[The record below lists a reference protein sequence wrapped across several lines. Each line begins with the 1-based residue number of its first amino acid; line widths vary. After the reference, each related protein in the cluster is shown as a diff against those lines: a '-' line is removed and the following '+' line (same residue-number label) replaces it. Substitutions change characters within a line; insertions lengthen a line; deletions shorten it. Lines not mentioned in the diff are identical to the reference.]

1 MKILIAEDD
10 ATSRLLLQT
19 TLKQWGQQGV
29 IATTDGQQAYDA
41 LLAEDAPRLAIFD
54 WMMPQLDGIE
64 ACRKAREDAQLE
76 HLYVIILTTRD
87 TKDDIAEALQ
97 AGADDYL
104 NKPFDRKEMQ
114 ARIQVGKRVLDLQ
127 IALTDRVRAL
137 EASIKREK
145 HLQGLLPICS
155 YCKKI
160 RDDQNYWQ
168 QVERYVETRAD
179 VAFSHSICP
188 ECYET
193 KVKPELE
200 AFQAE
205 VDADKNPPDSHSH

>member
-1 MKILIAEDD
+1 VSGDFRLDD
-10 ATSRLLLQT
+10 APPPLTGS
-19 TLKQWGQQGV
+19 KSV
-29 IATTDGQQAYDA
+29 
-41 LLAEDAPRLAIFD
+41 
-54 WMMPQLDGIE
+54 
-64 ACRKAREDAQLE
+64 ARRGEEAQLE
-76 HLYVIILTTRD
+76 HLYTVILTTRD

-114 ARIQVGKRVLDLQ
+114 ARIQEGKRVLDQ
-127 IALTDRVRAL
+127 HIALTDRVRAL

-145 HLQGLLPICS
+145 HLQGLMPICS

-205 VDADKNPPDSHSH
+205 IDADKDPPDSH

>member
-19 TLKQWGQQGV
+19 LLKQQGV

-41 LLAEDAPRLAIFD
+41 RLAKDAPRLAIFD

-64 ACRKAREDAQLE
+64 VCRKAREDAQLK
-76 HLYVIILTTRD
+76 HLYVIMLTTRD

-168 QVERYVETRAD
+168 RVERYVETRAD

-205 VDADKNPPDSHSH
+205 VDADKDPPDSHSH

>member
-1 MKILIAEDD
+1 M
-10 ATSRLLLQT
+10 
-19 TLKQWGQQGV
+19 
-29 IATTDGQQAYDA
+29 
-41 LLAEDAPRLAIFD
+41 
-54 WMMPQLDGIE
+54 
-64 ACRKAREDAQLE
+64 
-76 HLYVIILTTRD
+76 LTTRD

-127 IALTDRVRAL
+127 IALADRVRAL

-145 HLQGLLPICS
+145 RLQGLLPICS
-155 YCKKI
+155 YSKKI
-160 RDDQNYWQ
+160 RDDQNYRQ

-205 VDADKNPPDSHSH
+205 IDADKDPRDSH

>member
-1 MKILIAEDD
+1 
-10 ATSRLLLQT
+10 
-19 TLKQWGQQGV
+19 
-29 IATTDGQQAYDA
+29 
-41 LLAEDAPRLAIFD
+41 
-54 WMMPQLDGIE
+54 MPHLDGVE
-64 ACRKAREDAQLE
+64 VCHKTREETELE
-76 HLYVIILTTRD
+76 HLYIIMLTTKD
-87 TKDDIAEALQ
+87 TKEDIAEALT

-104 NKPFDRKEMQ
+104 CKPFDRRELQ

-127 IALTDRVRAL
+127 LNLADRVRAL
-137 EASIKREK
+137 EESIEREK

-188 ECYET
+188 DCYET

-200 AFQAE
+200 SFQAE
-205 VDADKNPPDSHSH
+205 LDANKSQKS

>member
-19 TLKQWGQQGV
+19 TLKQWGHDV
-29 IATTDGQQAYDA
+29 VATTDGQQAYEA
-41 LLAEDAPRLAIFD
+41 LLVDDAPHLAIFD
-54 WMMPQLDGIE
+54 WMMPHLDGVE
-64 ACRKAREDAQLE
+64 VCRKAREEAELE
-76 HLYVIILTTRD
+76 HLYVIMLTTRD
-87 TKDDIAEALQ
+87 TKEDIAEALQ

-104 NKPFDRKEMQ
+104 NKPFDRKELQ

-127 IALTDRVRAL
+127 IALAARVTEL
-137 EASIKREK
+137 EESIEREK

-188 ECYET
+188 DCYET

-205 VDADKNPPDSHSH
+205 MEANKDKDHSH

>member
-19 TLKQWGQQGV
+19 TLKQWGHEV

-64 ACRKAREDAQLE
+64 TCRKAREDAQLE
-76 HLYVIILTTRD
+76 HIYVIMLTTRD

-168 QVERYVETRAD
+168 RVERYVETRAD

-200 AFQAE
+200 A
-205 VDADKNPPDSHSH
+205 DKDPPDSHSH

>member
-19 TLKQWGQQGV
+19 TLKQWGHEV

-54 WMMPQLDGIE
+54 WMMPQLNRIKV
-64 ACRKAREDAQLE
+64 CRKTREDAQLE
-76 HLYVIILTTRD
+76 HLYVIMLTTRD

-205 VDADKNPPDSHSH
+205 VDADKDPPDSHSH

>member
-1 MKILIAEDD
+1 MGP
-10 ATSRLLLQT
+10 S
-19 TLKQWGQQGV
+19 V
-29 IATTDGQQAYDA
+29 VATTDGQQAYDI
-41 LLAEDAPRLAIFD
+41 LLAKDAPPSGDFRLDDA
-54 WMMPQLDGIE
+54 PPSTGS
-64 ACRKAREDAQLE
+64 KSVARRGEEAQLE
-76 HLYVIILTTRD
+76 HLYTVILTTRD

-114 ARIQVGKRVLDLQ
+114 ARIQEGKRVLDQ
-127 IALTDRVRAL
+127 HIALTDRVRAL

-145 HLQGLLPICS
+145 HLQGLMPICS

-205 VDADKNPPDSHSH
+205 IDADKDPPDSH

>member
-19 TLKQWGQQGV
+19 LLKQQGV

-64 ACRKAREDAQLE
+64 TCRKAREDAQLE
-76 HLYVIILTTRD
+76 HLYVIMLTTRD

-205 VDADKNPPDSHSH
+205 VDADKDPPDSHSH

>member
-1 MKILIAEDD
+1 M
-10 ATSRLLLQT
+10 TSCWPKTPPVWRFSI
-19 TLKQWGQQGV
+19 GCCC
-29 IATTDGQQAYDA
+29 
-41 LLAEDAPRLAIFD
+41 PH
-54 WMMPQLDGIE
+54 LDGIE
-64 ACRKAREDAQLE
+64 VCRKAREEAQLK
-76 HLYVIILTTRD
+76 HLYVIKLTTRD

-97 AGADDYL
+97 AGADNYL

-127 IALTDRVRAL
+127 IALMDRVRAL

-145 HLQGLLPICS
+145 HLQGLLPIYS
-155 YCKKI
+155 YCKKM

-188 ECYET
+188 ECNET

-205 VDADKNPPDSHSH
+205 IDADKDPPDSDSH

>member
-1 MKILIAEDD
+1 
-10 ATSRLLLQT
+10 
-19 TLKQWGQQGV
+19 
-29 IATTDGQQAYDA
+29 
-41 LLAEDAPRLAIFD
+41 
-54 WMMPQLDGIE
+54 MP
-64 ACRKAREDAQLE
+64 
-76 HLYVIILTTRD
+76 TTRD

-97 AGADDYL
+97 AGADNYL

-127 IALTDRVRAL
+127 IALMDRVRAL

-145 HLQGLLPICS
+145 HLQGLLPIYS
-155 YCKKI
+155 YCKKM

-188 ECYET
+188 ECNET

-205 VDADKNPPDSHSH
+205 IDADKDTPDSHSH

>member
-19 TLKQWGQQGV
+19 TLKQWGHEV
-29 IATTDGQQAYDA
+29 VATTDGQQAYDA
-41 LLAEDAPRLAIFD
+41 LLEEGAPHLAIFD
-54 WMMPQLDGIE
+54 WMMPHLDGVE
-64 ACRKAREDAQLE
+64 VCRKAREEAELE
-76 HLYVIILTTRD
+76 HLYVIMLTTRD

-104 NKPFDRKEMQ
+104 NKPFDRKELQ

-127 IALTDRVRAL
+127 IALTARVREL
-137 EASIKREK
+137 EESIEREK

-168 QVERYVETRAD
+168 QVERYVESRAD

-188 ECYET
+188 DCYET

-205 VDADKNPPDSHSH
+205 IEANKGQGHSH